1 MWKTSFIWNVYIA
14 YSISGERTE
23 KKDKYQL
30 AEIIKYY
37 NEIEENDPN
46 LGEEMKKRGKW
57 IAKDLKKFSRGKRGE
72 WESKYVTV
80 PGDQELLQDM
90 KCSKHLQI
98 F

>member
-1 MWKTSFIWNVYIA
+1 MIKLRGYENYLEIKGFLIILKRNVEDILYLNVYIA

-46 LGEEMKKRGKW
+46 LGEEMKKR
-57 IAKDLKKFSRGKRGE
+57 
-72 WESKYVTV
+72 ES
-80 PGDQELLQDM
+80 G
-90 KCSKHLQI
+90 
-98 F
+98 

>member
-46 LGEEMKKRGKW
+46 LGEEMKKR
-57 IAKDLKKFSRGKRGE
+57 
-72 WESKYVTV
+72 ES
-80 PGDQELLQDM
+80 G
-90 KCSKHLQI
+90 
-98 F
+98 